1 MSTNAEESYY
11 NDKYDAI
18 VANEFT
24 YLETSQTKLTAS
36 IVHACCGSLSSLSS
50 VLVLSIIYRS
60 KIGLS
65 STHHRFLFAIGICD
79 FISSFAIGLSTLPM
93 PKDMIYTQFEGNSF
107 GNFITSDIQGFCAHY
122 FSGLMISFHCG
133 LCFYYLCII
142 PFQMSKKK
150 FGTRVEPFIH
160 IGVRCF
166 HLPIDLSLVLTKV
179 SRHFL
184 LYLID
189 ESKIKA
195 SMLTLVLFLC
205 FAFFAVIQPIT
216 LCKLGHSSSI
226 SVLLFW
232 REIVYVTRLNEYSC
246 NRSEYIGY
254 FSIKFGIIGYSF
266 NGDNCDVPRLL

>member
-1 MSTNAEESYY
+1 MSTNTTEESYY

-18 VANEFT
+18 VASEFT

-50 VLVLSIIYRS
+50 VLVLSMIYRS
-60 KIGLS
+60 QIGLS

-93 PKDMIYTQFEGNSF
+93 PKDMIYTQFEGKSF

-122 FSGLMISFHCG
+122 FSGLMISYNCG

-160 IGVRCF
+160 IGVQCF

-179 SRHFL
+179 SRYCL

-195 SMLTLVLFLC
+195 SMLTFLFIALLC
-205 FAFFAVIQPIT
+205 F
-216 LCKLGHSSSI
+216 LRSHSTHHPLQVGSFLIHIRST
-226 SVLLFW
+226 VLE
-232 REIVYVTRLNEYSC
+232 R
-246 NRSEYIGY
+246 NRVCCE
-254 FSIKFGIIGYSF
+254 
-266 NGDNCDVPRLL
+266 DQ